1 MSGYAAPGDPTRAE
15 ESVFDTGA
23 LRVAFAEPDPT
34 VLIVEVTGD
43 LDMATAPRLD
53 AWLSTALLLDKHT
66 LAVLDL
72 TRVGFL
78 GVAGITTLL
87 YHRSRAHEHY
97 IAFRLVATGRPV
109 LRPLALL
116 SLDGV
121 FDIHATL
128 VEALA

>member
-1 MSGYAAPGDPTRAE
+1 MSGYAVPDDPIRAQAAT
-15 ESVFDTGA
+15 FDTGA

-34 VLIVEVTGD
+34 VLLVEVAGD

-53 AWLSTALLLDKHT
+53 AWLSAALVLDKHT

-72 TRVGFL
+72 SRVGFL

-87 YHRSRAHEHY
+87 HHRSRAHEHY
-97 IAFRLVATGRPV
+97 IAFRVVAAGRPV

-116 SLDGV
+116 SLDRV
-121 FDIHATL
+121 FDVHATL
-128 VEALA
+128 DEALD